1 MIKFP
6 KALVCAV
13 IFISGCAG
21 VHEQQQGLAAKAKV
35 TASLHEMQFRPVY
48 LSENHGITLDADQP
62 AFEFAEGK
70 SYYAA
75 RVIPTAQ
82 RARMLNFKTYLST
95 QYLPKANVFVPHF
108 LFLDDAKRSVGL
120 VKTYPL
126 KRATDFWRGV
136 YFEGE
141 IAIPA
146 AASYF
151 VLFTSDDE
159 NPKLSS
165 VSENGHVRLVPHAP
179 VGIVEVKV
187 ILSHP

>member
-1 MIKFP
+1 MMKFP
-6 KALVCAV
+6 KALVLAV
-13 IFISGCAG
+13 VFIAGCAG
-21 VHEQQQGLAAKAKV
+21 VPEQQQRLAAKVKV
-35 TASLHEMQFRPVY
+35 TASIHEMQFHPLR
-48 LSENHGITLDADQP
+48 LSENHGITLDAEQP

-75 RVIPTAQ
+75 RAIPLAQ
-82 RARMLNFKTYLST
+82 PARMLSFKTYLST
-95 QYLPKANVFVPHF
+95 QYLPQANVLLPHF

-120 VKTYPL
+120 VKTFPL

-146 AASYF
+146 TASYF
-151 VLFTSDDE
+151 VLFTSNDE

-179 VGIVEVKV
+179 VGTVDVKV
-187 ILSHP
+187 LPSH